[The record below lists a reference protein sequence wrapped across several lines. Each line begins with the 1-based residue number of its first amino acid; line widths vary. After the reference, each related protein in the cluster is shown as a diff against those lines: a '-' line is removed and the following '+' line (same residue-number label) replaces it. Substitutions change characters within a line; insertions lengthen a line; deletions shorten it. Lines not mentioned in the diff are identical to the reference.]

1 MLVAVIGR
9 NSRGLSARQKKAL
22 RAAALIA
29 GLVLASAAVNAAI
42 ILATGAP
49 AM

>member
-9 NSRGLSARQKKAL
+9 NSRGHSALQKKAV
-22 RAAALIA
+22 RAAALIG

-42 ILATGAP
+42 ILAAGAP